1 MDGQNQAVEDKE
13 SLPFVSGGSFW
24 LVGDRFPELQAGRG
38 SGEQRDRG
46 QRAPGPT
53 GCSYCRGPAEGSSL
67 STCSSSPHG
76 SGVGWELGARSAVIA
91 TGEKSHTL

>member
-1 MDGQNQAVEDKE
+1 MEDKE

-46 QRAPGPT
+46 RGLQGQPAVPAAGALQREARFQLAAAAP
-53 GCSYCRGPAEGSSL
+53 AA
-67 STCSSSPHG
+67 
-76 SGVGWELGARSAVIA
+76 VGWAGSWEPALLSLPLVRNLTHCKGR
-91 TGEKSHTL
+91 